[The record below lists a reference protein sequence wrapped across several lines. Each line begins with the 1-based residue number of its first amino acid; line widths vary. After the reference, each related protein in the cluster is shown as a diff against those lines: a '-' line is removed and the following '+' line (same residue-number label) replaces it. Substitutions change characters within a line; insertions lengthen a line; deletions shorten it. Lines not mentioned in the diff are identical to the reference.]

1 MQVKIKWI
9 VVILTTLVSALIL
22 SSLYTP
28 EQGVY
33 KAVVPTIYTLSGIM
47 FSIGMGIVC
56 TFNPSAIKNP
66 QIFKRVKEN
75 IAKVRNSFLI
85 YFSLATFTFL
95 ISQIAHS
102 HTFSVVKLTIVFN
115 PETVAV
121 LFSLISLIYFILN
134 FLTIQKLIFDLAEK
148 VMKEEQ
154 T

>member
-1 MQVKIKWI
+1 MQVKIKSI
-9 VVILTTLVSALIL
+9 VVSLTTLVGALVL

-28 EQGVY
+28 EEGVY

-75 IAKVRNSFLI
+75 IANVRNSFLM
-85 YFSLATFTFL
+85 YFSLATITFL
-95 ISQIAHS
+95 ISQIVHS
-102 HTFSVVKLTIVFN
+102 HTLSAIELTIIFN
-115 PETVAV
+115 PETVAL
-121 LFSLISLIYFILN
+121 LFSLISLIYFIIN
-134 FLTIQKLIFDLAEK
+134 FLTIQKLIFDIAEK